1 VLGPNIN
8 AAMDD
13 EAVQPAYEAVQKALE
28 LAPGASKKEQAYI
41 QAISKR
47 YVDHPVED
55 RSSLDMAYAEAM
67 KGVAEQFPDDPD
79 AVVVYAEALMDLH
92 PWDFWEKD
100 GQPKPWTP
108 EIMTTLEGA
117 LKKWPQHPGANHFYI
132 HTVEASHQPER
143 AMVSADRLGSLV
155 PGAGH
160 LVHMPGHIYIR
171 TGRYHDGSEANERAI
186 KSDDAYI
193 TQCRS
198 QGIYPLAY
206 HPHNW
211 HFLWATASFEGR
223 SKRAIEA
230 ARALTTKVST
240 SMMRESGYGT
250 LQHYYIIPM
259 YALVKF
265 GKWDDILKEP
275 APPEDL
281 LYPTGVWHF
290 ARGMAYT
297 RTGRLEEAA
306 KELEIL
312 QTIAANSTLIQ
323 VTIWDINTTANLIH
337 IAEEVLSGE
346 LAAKQGKFDSAINHL
361 QKAVEMEDNLT
372 L

>member
-1 VLGPNIN
+1 MILSSINSNAGIERGLKN
-8 AAMDD
+8 AALLD
-13 EAVQPAYEAVQKALE
+13 A
-28 LAPGASKKEQAYI
+28 GA
-41 QAISKR
+41 
-47 YVDHPVED
+47 
-55 RSSLDMAYAEAM
+55 
-67 KGVAEQFPDDPD
+67 
-79 AVVVYAEALMDLH
+79 
-92 PWDFWEKD
+92 
-100 GQPKPWTP
+100 
-108 EIMTTLEGA
+108 
-117 LKKWPQHPGANHFYI
+117 
-132 HTVEASHQPER
+132 
-143 AMVSADRLGSLV
+143 V

-160 LVHMPGHIYIR
+160 LVHMPAHIYIR

-186 KSDDAYI
+186 ESDDAYI

-198 QGIYPLAY
+198 QDIYPLAY

-230 ARALTTKVST
+230 ARTLTTKVSQP
-240 SMMRESGYGT
+240 MMREAGYGT

-265 GKWDDILKEP
+265 GKWNEILNAP

-297 RTGRLEEAA
+297 RTGQLEEAA

-312 QTIAANSTLIQ
+312 QTLAADTTLLH
-323 VTIWDINTTANLIH
+323 VTIWDINTTASLIQ
-337 IAEEVLSGE
+337 IAREVLSGE
-346 LAAKQGKFDSAINHL
+346 LAAKHRKFDDAISHL

-372 L
+372 YDEPPPWHSPVRQNLGAVLLEAGHAPEAEKIYREDLKKYPENGWSLFGLQQSLLAQGKTKEAAEAKTRFEKAWVNADVELLTSRF